1 MTSTEARRSW
11 TPEQKR
17 RVRAAA
23 AGASIKLREYDNK
36 PVPQW
41 LRDIAAGEDTALTDK
56 PDRS

>member
-11 TPEQKR
+11 TPEQRR

-41 LRDIAAGEDTALTDK
+41 LRDVAAGK
-56 PDRS
+56 PTTVTPEQP

>member
-11 TPEQKR
+11 TPEQRR

-41 LRDIAAGEDTALTDK
+41 LRDVAAGKPTAV
-56 PDRS
+56 PPEQP

>member
-11 TPEQKR
+11 TPEQRR

-41 LRDIAAGEDTALTDK
+41 LRDVAAGK
-56 PDRS
+56 PTTVPPE

>member
-11 TPEQKR
+11 TPEQRR

-23 AGASIKLREYDNK
+23 AGASIKLREYDND

-41 LRDIAAGEDTALTDK
+41 LRDIAAGKDVPVPNEQ
-56 PDRS
+56 